1 MPHTEPVMNQ
11 SSHER
16 RKTKAIAK
24 AKAQTKAIL
33 SEQER
38 KGNVLF
44 RSRLPWDYTKGIGFK
59 FALLDDRNARV
70 NRGTS
75 VSVGRT
81 RMNDRLDWRTS
92 DGKRPGKVVK
102 LA

>member
-1 MPHTEPVMNQ
+1 MNQ

-24 AKAQTKAIL
+24 AKAQAEAIL
-33 SEQER
+33 AEQELR
-38 KGNVLF
+38 GNVLF
-44 RSRLPWDYTKGIGFK
+44 RSRLPWAYTKGIGFK

-75 VSVGRT
+75 VNIRGRT

-92 DGKRPGKVVK
+92 DGKRPGRAVRP
-102 LA
+102 A